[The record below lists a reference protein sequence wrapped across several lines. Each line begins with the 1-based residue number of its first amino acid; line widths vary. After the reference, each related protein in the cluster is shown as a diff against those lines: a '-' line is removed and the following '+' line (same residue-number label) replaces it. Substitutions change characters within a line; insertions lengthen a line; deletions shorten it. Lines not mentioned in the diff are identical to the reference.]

1 MPLAIVY
8 AASEQDVLAV
18 INYAHSADIAV
29 AVRSGG
35 HHYIGA
41 SSTNVTGRAVPTW
54 DPPTCRSA
62 DPTRARLV
70 LALIRP
76 VCSPCAL
83 SGPQRSAGHERRGV
97 PLGRQLHRARWR
109 DAGDRRPGRGA
120 SAARPVHSGG
130 HEP

>member
-62 DPTRARLV
+62 DPTL
-70 LALIRP
+70 

>member
-18 INYAHSADIAV
+18 VNYAQSADIAV

-41 SSTNVTGRAVPTW
+41 SSTNVTERAVRTW
-54 DPPTCRSA
+54 DPHQSA
-62 DPTRARLV
+62 DRL
-70 LALIRP
+70 IP
-76 VCSPCAL
+76 CSPCAL
-83 SGPQRSAGHERRGV
+83 SGPQRFAGHERRGV
-97 PLGRQLHRARWR
+97 PFDRELHRARWR
-109 DAGDRRPGRGA
+109 DAGDRWSRRGP
-120 SAARPVHSGG
+120 SAARRVHSSG

>member
-62 DPTRARLV
+62 DPTL
-70 LALIRP
+70 
-76 VCSPCAL
+76 CSPCAL

-97 PLGRQLHRARWR
+97 PLDRQLHRARWR